1 MRAMQPTASRRFDG
15 ARMIWLTAVL
25 QATANPLLGAYGLI
39 ATPLIDE
46 FETDAAQL
54 GIGLALAIL
63 SMALSA
69 PLLGRVFDR
78 GPLRV
83 VMLAGVALMLAAVFG
98 LSRGSALWQLALCL
112 PLVTVGLAMYGM
124 LPAQVILVNWFVLR
138 RGTALGRAAVGS
150 SVGALIVPPATAWLA
165 AAFGWRHA
173 LLILALGAASI
184 AAPLIFFFV
193 VRRPEDLGQT
203 PDGLP
208 RDSSEPASEA
218 RSEAQPSGVIQAR
231 NEVKSWLRDPNFWW
245 IGIGAGLALS
255 VSVATLF
262 LVRHLEKN
270 GIEATQ
276 AAWVP
281 SLMAAFGILG
291 KLASGWAIDRFDA
304 RRVVIGA
311 LALHALGWAIVATQ
325 TSETAFLLA
334 AVPLG
339 LGGGGFLPLTPVLQG
354 RCFGRDAIGRVSGL
368 HALIGL
374 PFLLAAAPLVG
385 FVEVRTGSFAPAFL
399 GLAGV
404 LVLASL
410 AFACVRTPLAYR

>member
-1 MRAMQPTASRRFDG
+1 MREPAAPRFDG
-15 ARMIWLTAVL
+15 ARMIWLTAAL

-54 GIGLALAIL
+54 GLGLALAIL

-78 GPLRV
+78 GPLRL

-112 PLVTVGLAMYGM
+112 PLVTVGLGMYGM

-138 RGTALGRAAVGS
+138 RGTALGRAAVGA

-193 VRRPEDLGQT
+193 VKRPEDLGQT

-208 RDSSEPASEA
+208 RDSA
-218 RSEAQPSGVIQAR
+218 RSEAQPSEVIQAR
-231 NEVKSWLRDPNFWW
+231 SEVSGWLRDPNFWW
-245 IGIGAGLALS
+245 IGIGAGLALC

-270 GIEATQ
+270 GIEATR

-291 KLASGWAIDRFDA
+291 KLAAGWAIDRFDA
-304 RRVVIGA
+304 RRVVIAA
-311 LALHALGWAIVATQ
+311 LALHALGWSIVATH

-368 HALIGL
+368 HALLHL
-374 PFLLAAAPLVG
+374 PFLLAAAPVVG
-385 FVEVRTGSFAPAFL
+385 FVEVRTGSFTPAFL

-410 AFACVRTPLAYR
+410 AFACVRAPR